1 MLAHRVGDTF
11 DATVVAQTKDGCT
24 VQLTDPAVTAACA
37 GHPETGSAV
46 RVRLVRADVPTASVE
61 FELAA

>member
-1 MLAHRVGDTF
+1 M
-11 DATVVAQTKDGCT
+11 
-24 VQLTDPAVTAACA
+24 QLTDPAVTAACA